1 MLEILRSDDDEKLKA
16 NAAKEFIDSLVKS
29 AGCTFIDA
37 KKNVRNKGT
46 YHMLCISKTK
56 IETS

>member
-1 MLEILRSDDDEKLKA
+1 LRSDDDEKLKA

-37 KKNVRNKGT
+37 KKNVRHKGT